1 MSPSENAGMSGNE
14 QPMAFIRLRKSTDL
28 AAHNKKEISV
38 LHLIRNNNMSSHGLI
53 ALLLSVCTTSISPPV
68 IHSSTDR
75 SKAVVLMW
83 SLLLVLVSEFR

>member
-1 MSPSENAGMSGNE
+1 MSGNE
-14 QPMAFIRLRKSTDL
+14 QPMAFIRPRISTDL

-38 LHLIRNNNMSSHGLI
+38 PYLIKNNNMPSHELI
-53 ALLLSVCTTSISPPV
+53 ALLLSVCKTSISPPPV